1 MIDFRSREIL
11 TITSR
16 TCMFGDY
23 RLESRSPVYIGDVL
37 RRVVGRVLMCV
48 YITHHVVCTSLGTST
63 CAQHTFLS
71 LFVGSEILGNF
82 LEISLLDHT
91 PFSLISCPHIYISSS
106 YLTPRKLSY
115 MFERDA
121 NNKWHSCVELSNRR
135 PNRPD

>member
-48 YITHHVVCTSLGTST
+48 YITHHVVCTSTLRTIRTGLPKNP
-63 CAQHTFLS
+63 QK
-71 LFVGSEILGNF
+71 I
-82 LEISLLDHT
+82 
-91 PFSLISCPHIYISSS
+91 LIS
-106 YLTPRKLSY
+106 YLYL
-115 MFERDA
+115 
-121 NNKWHSCVELSNRR
+121 
-135 PNRPD
+135 